1 MSPFALAACAEML
14 FLDLPF
20 TDRVRR
26 ISERGFQVEIW
37 DWSTK
42 DVAALART
50 GAVFSSMTGYLRGDL
65 ITPEGADAL
74 VASARASVAVAERLD
89 CPRLNLH
96 GTGLDGRGL
105 PVRPVDEPTPPMW
118 SAAADT
124 LRRIAEVGEEAG
136 RVFTLENLNRAVD
149 HPGTPFSRAADTLAL
164 VRGVD
169 SPYLRMNLDLYHAQ
183 IGEGNLT
190 ELVAEALPYVGE
202 IQVADV
208 PGRREPGTGE
218 IRYPAVAAALRTL
231 GYRGVV
237 GLEAWASGDPDAAL
251 DAFREAFTPA

>member
-1 MSPFALAACAEML
+1 ADRHLPQGHRPDAPGLPGGADRLHRGDPPGRARPGRRPRRAHRAGPRAGLHRQRPLRGAGGDRRGGAVSPFALAACAEML

-136 RVFTLENLNRAVD
+136 R
-149 HPGTPFSRAADTLAL
+149 
-164 VRGVD
+164 
-169 SPYLRMNLDLYHAQ
+169 
-183 IGEGNLT
+183 GE
-190 ELVAEALPYVGE
+190 
-202 IQVADV
+202 
-208 PGRREPGTGE
+208 
-218 IRYPAVAAALRTL
+218 
-231 GYRGVV
+231 
-237 GLEAWASGDPDAAL
+237 PD
-251 DAFREAFTPA
+251 